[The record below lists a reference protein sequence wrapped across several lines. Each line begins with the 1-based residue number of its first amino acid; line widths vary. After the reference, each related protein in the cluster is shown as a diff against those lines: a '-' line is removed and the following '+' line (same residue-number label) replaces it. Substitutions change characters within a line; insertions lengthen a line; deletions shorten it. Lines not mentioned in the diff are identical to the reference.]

1 MVVYFKRRNKFYYK
15 PLTAYKLY
23 TLLGTGINTLKMEI
37 LVKILGVVAL
47 VVGMAFLFT
56 LPVMWLWNA
65 LMPDIFGLV
74 EIGFWQAL
82 GLSLLSGF
90 LFKSSNSSSKN

>member
-1 MVVYFKRRNKFYYK
+1 
-15 PLTAYKLY
+15 
-23 TLLGTGINTLKMEI
+23 MEI

-47 VVGMAFLFT
+47 IAGLALLMAYPTML
-56 LPVMWLWNA
+56 LWNW

-82 GLSLLSGF
+82 GINALTGI
-90 LFKSSNSSSKN
+90 LFKPSSSSSKD